1 MNLSDRIKQLE
12 VEACLA
18 LKDNQLDNAKRV
30 WQSMTI
36 HAKIQRDDAK
46 TEYENE
52 NVEKAEEA
60 DASIIVSLQNLLS
73 SAVRTHNVA
82 CFEEW
87 LLPTWQI
94 VRELPFYEELGQFVC
109 AMGFLISDRQIET
122 SLHKLETIFKEYLLL
137 AKYYEFPLNKFAFE
151 WMNISAQI
159 TSREVNKISLTLI
172 RCLLKVIYHAQD
184 WRFLQQILWQYYFH
198 MQVYAQRKG
207 FEETFKAYGLVH
219 YLEIVLWEK
228 HKDFRNTLLCGIR
241 DWIANIAR
249 ITHKDESNV
258 IKTWKQLVIENAKP
272 KTVERF
278 KNLYQAELAYWAA
291 TRPETYERLKSIC

>member
-18 LKDNQLDNAKRV
+18 LKENQLDNAKRV

-52 NVEKAEEA
+52 QTEKAEEA

-109 AMGFLISDRQIET
+109 TMGFLISDHKIET
-122 SLHKLETIFKEYLLL
+122 SLSRLETIFKEYLMLCR
-137 AKYYEFPLNKFAFE
+137 YYKHSLDKFAFE
-151 WMNISAQI
+151 WLSISAQI
-159 TSREVNKISLTLI
+159 TSREVNKISTTLI
-172 RCLLKVIYHAQD
+172 HCLMHLLYHSSD
-184 WRFLQQILWQYYFH
+184 YRFLQKILWQYYFH
-198 MQVYAQRKG
+198 MQVYAQQKG
-207 FEETFKAYGLVH
+207 FEETFKAYGLVF

-228 HKDFRNTLLCGIR
+228 HEEFRNTLLCGIR
-241 DWIANIAR
+241 DWIANLAR
-249 ITHKDESNV
+249 ITAKDEGNIIRNWKRLV
-258 IKTWKQLVIENAKP
+258 TANIQEKTK
-272 KTVERF
+272 ERF
-278 KNLYQAELAYWAA
+278 ENLYQAELAYWAA